1 MPDNPQAG
9 SAQEFRLPGHDVLSI
24 AGRDATA
31 FAQAQFMN
39 EVAALPVGHWQW
51 NGWLTPKGRVIALFA
66 LLKRDAET
74 LWLLLPD
81 TDATDLAAKLQR
93 YVFRSKLVLAARDDL
108 HANGRFAAP
117 AQASGAT
124 FAVDGDALELDFGG
138 DGGPRTMRISPSA
151 ANADAASAAH
161 WRRFDLQHGLPRLRD
176 DQIEAWTPQQLS
188 LERLRAF
195 SVKKGCYPGQEI
207 VARTHFLGKAKRAA
221 TVLRVDAGVLPGG
234 EVLQAGQAIG
244 TIVAVATGSPSLAL
258 AVLPLDA
265 ELAMLQAGGHDA
277 TPEPFVD
284 GLAR

>member
-9 SAQEFRLPGHDVLSI
+9 SAQEFRLPGHDLLSI

-138 DGGPRTMRISPSA
+138 DGGPRSVRISPSA

-207 VARTHFLGKAKRAA
+207 VARTHFLGQVKRGLAMFEA
-221 TVLRVDAGVLPGG
+221 DAPIPAGADVRDGERTLGG
-234 EVLQAGQAIG
+234 IVSTAGNI
-244 TIVAVATGSPSLAL
+244 AL
-258 AVLPLDA
+258 AVLPLERDA
-265 ELAMLQAGGHDA
+265 NAALYSDGIALHEQPLLG
-277 TPEPFVD
+277 

>member
-51 NGWLTPKGRVIALFA
+51 NGWLTPKGRVIAMFA

-138 DGGPRTMRISPSA
+138 DGGPRSVRISPSA

-188 LERLRAF
+188 LQRLRAF

-207 VARTHFLGKAKRAA
+207 VARTHFLGQVKRGLAMFEA
-221 TVLRVDAGVLPGG
+221 DAPIPAGAEVRDGERTLGG
-234 EVLQAGQAIG
+234 IVSTAGNI
-244 TIVAVATGSPSLAL
+244 AL
-258 AVLPLDA
+258 AVLPLERDA
-265 ELAMLQAGGHDA
+265 NAALYSDGIAVHEQPLLG
-277 TPEPFVD
+277 

>member
-9 SAQEFRLPGHDVLSI
+9 SAQEFRLPGHDLLSI

-138 DGGPRTMRISPSA
+138 DGGPRSVRISPSA

-207 VARTHFLGKAKRAA
+207 VARTHFLGQVKRGLAMFEA
-221 TVLRVDAGVLPGG
+221 DAPIPAGAEVRDGERTLGG
-234 EVLQAGQAIG
+234 IVSTAGNI
-244 TIVAVATGSPSLAL
+244 AL
-258 AVLPLDA
+258 AVLPLERDA
-265 ELAMLQAGGHDA
+265 NAALYSDGIAVHEQPLLG
-277 TPEPFVD
+277 

>member
-9 SAQEFRLPGHDVLSI
+9 SAQEFRLPGHDLLSI

-117 AQASGAT
+117 AQA
-124 FAVDGDALELDFGG
+124 
-138 DGGPRTMRISPSA
+138 
-151 ANADAASAAH
+151 
-161 WRRFDLQHGLPRLRD
+161 
-176 DQIEAWTPQQLS
+176 
-188 LERLRAF
+188 
-195 SVKKGCYPGQEI
+195 
-207 VARTHFLGKAKRAA
+207 
-221 TVLRVDAGVLPGG
+221 
-234 EVLQAGQAIG
+234 
-244 TIVAVATGSPSLAL
+244 
-258 AVLPLDA
+258 
-265 ELAMLQAGGHDA
+265 
-277 TPEPFVD
+277 
-284 GLAR
+284 